1 MGSCFCKKKKHV
13 DLEEDLE
20 EDLEKGIE
28 ESIKEETN
36 ILKIELYPKKKPR
49 YKFRKFSLKT

>member
-1 MGSCFCKKKKHV
+1 MDSCFCKKKIHV
-13 DLEEDLE
+13 DLEEDFE
-20 EDLEKGIE
+20 GDSEKGRE